1 MRRWALLAALLVL
14 LLAVGWWFLL
24 IAPRNTRISDAHDD
38 LQTAREQELGLR
50 SQIAQLQAINE
61 AKVEYLAGI
70 GKMDALIPDQP
81 LLDQFIEEIYSL
93 SQSTGVEL
101 LNLSPAVP
109 VLVPDSQLRAIT
121 VSATIEGDFFET
133 LGFLFG
139 VMDMERL
146 VRVDGISVSSSQ
158 DQNGATML
166 NVSLSMRLFTLS
178 DLVPVATTIPDNGAG
193 TTETTTSG
201 EASPSTTV
209 AASTQVTT
217 TLAGEG

>member
-14 LLAVGWWFLL
+14 LLAVWWWFLL
-24 IAPRNTRISDAHDD
+24 IAPRNTRIADAHDD
-38 LQTAREQELGLR
+38 LQAAREQELGLR
-50 SQIAQLQAINE
+50 AQIAQLQAINE

-70 GKMDALIPDQP
+70 GKMDALIPDLR
-81 LLDQFIEEIYSL
+81 LLDLVIEEIYSL

-109 VLVPDSQLRAIT
+109 VIVPDSQLRAIT

-158 DQNGATML
+158 DENGDTTL

-193 TTETTTSG
+193 TTETTTGG

-209 AASTQVTT
+209 AASTEVTT
-217 TLAGEG
+217 TVAGEG